1 MKPSILK
8 TCMKCKCSVK
18 RDAIDT
24 KCVENIPCQGSLVC
38 MVTMK
43 WNFAQGGRV
52 TNFKKTSLFQ
62 PGFNCSKLTE
72 ICSKLTIKIRE
83 RRQ

>member
-8 TCMKCKCSVK
+8 TCMKYKCSVK

-52 TNFKKTSLFQ
+52 TNFKKNLIV
-62 PGFNCSKLTE
+62 PAG
-72 ICSKLTIKIRE
+72 I
-83 RRQ
+83 